1 MVHVLIQR
9 HIADGMLSTYE
20 ELARHALHRTYTA
33 PGFISGEAFIDAKDP
48 NNRFLLCKWRSEQD
62 WRRWSQ
68 SNDRLELT
76 SKIAPILQEPEQ
88 ITLLKN

>member
-9 HIADGMLSTYE
+9 HIADGMISTYE
-20 ELARHALHRTYTA
+20 ELARHALHRTYIA
-33 PGFISGEAFIDAKDP
+33 PGFISGEAFIDAKNS

-62 WRRWSQ
+62 WRRWAQ
-68 SNDRLELT
+68 SDDRLELI

-88 ITLLKN
+88 VTLLKN